1 MSGTGILS
9 SCEEE
14 RGSVLCTVW
23 RKGWRRKEESLELL
37 ESPGYRCG
45 QERPRLQCDRKCKG
59 SGRGKS
65 SAHLRDWDSTVT
77 GGWWARAKGSD
88 RRLGG
93 ETGFAGP
100 VKTESFLKGKQ
111 ICCCLRWGKLRE
123 NVALTLQG
131 EGRTAQR
138 LAPHWV
144 TLSWPGFQRVVSPR
158 ERRRA
163 MWTHSLLAGHRKKC
177 CHKRRQEEDS

>member
-1 MSGTGILS
+1 MSDTGILS

-14 RGSVLCTVW
+14 RESVLCTVW

-45 QERPRLQCDRKCKG
+45 QERPRLQCDRKCRG
-59 SGRGKS
+59 SG
-65 SAHLRDWDSTVT
+65 
-77 GGWWARAKGSD
+77 RAKGSH

-93 ETGFAGP
+93 ETEFAGP
-100 VKTESFLKGKQ
+100 VRMESFLKGKQ

-123 NVALTLQG
+123 NVALTLHG

-163 MWTHSLLAGHRKKC
+163 MGTHSLLAEHRKKC